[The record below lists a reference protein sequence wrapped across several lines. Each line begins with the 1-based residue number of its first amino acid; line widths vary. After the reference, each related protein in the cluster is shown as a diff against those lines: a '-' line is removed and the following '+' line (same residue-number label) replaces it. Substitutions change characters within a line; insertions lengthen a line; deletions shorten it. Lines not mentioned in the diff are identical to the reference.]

1 MFTSYFFVS
10 CSRHSYADLWET
22 LCDADF
28 DLSYSYEFQ
37 CEDCVSASE
46 PDEGWSYYF
55 EQHPSMSYY
64 FNSCNEF
71 MEWYLSAFHCCSDNF
86 KAYAMA
92 ENCASYSFS
101 YADINKYL
109 PNGFQEFF
117 DHECDDMS
125 SPCSDLSYSY
135 GVLSFVYTDFTIP
148 YELKVGEAMTL
159 DTSGMTS
166 AVGNPTPELLFD
178 FTAPETTTY
187 TFSTCGST

>member
-1 MFTSYFFVS
+1 M
-10 CSRHSYADLWET
+10 WET

-28 DLSYSYEFQ
+28 DLSYSYEPQ
-37 CEDCVSASE
+37 CEDCLSASE

-55 EQHPSMSYY
+55 EQNPPDSTFDSCEEELGWLMSS
-64 FNSCNEF
+64 FDCCN
-71 MEWYLSAFHCCSDNF
+71 DNV
-86 KAYAMA
+86 KALYAA
-92 ENCASYSFS
+92 ANCASYSFS

-109 PNGFQEFF
+109 PNGYPEELSY
-117 DHECDDMS
+117 HECDDMS

-166 AVGNPTPELLFD
+166 AVGNPTAELLFD

>member
-1 MFTSYFFVS
+1 MW
-10 CSRHSYADLWET
+10 DT

-28 DLSYSYEFQ
+28 DLSYSYSMD
-37 CEDCVSASE
+37 CESCVDASA
-46 PDEGWSYYF
+46 PAEGWSYYF
-55 EQHPSMSYY
+55 ANLDDSQYD
-64 FNSCNEF
+64 SCEDLFSDTPLN
-71 MEWYLSAFHCCSDNF
+71 CCNDNV
-86 KAYAMA
+86 KAYMVADG
-92 ENCASYSFS
+92 CASYSFS
-101 YADINKYL
+101 YADMATYL
-109 PNGFQEFF
+109 PDGDWEFY
-117 DHECDDMS
+117 DNTCEGDMS

-187 TFSTCGST
+187 TFRTCGST

>member
-1 MFTSYFFVS
+1 M
-10 CSRHSYADLWET
+10 WET

-37 CEDCVSASE
+37 CEDCISASE

-55 EQHPSMSYY
+55 EQNQPMSD
-64 FNSCNEF
+64 FTSCEEH
-71 MEWYLSAFHCCSDNF
+71 MEWYLSAFHCCNDNI

-101 YADINKYL
+101 YGDQEILQDKYL
-109 PNGFQEFF
+109 PNGYPDELFY
-117 DHECDDMS
+117 HECDDMS

-166 AVGNPTPELLFD
+166 AVGNPTAELLFD